1 MEIPSSTA
9 GVVKEMRVALG
20 DKVKQGSVVLVV
32 EAAGAASASAAA
44 PAAATPVAAAPAVAP
59 VAVAAAAA
67 PAASGPVQV
76 HVPDIGDFKDV
87 AVIEVMVKPGD
98 TIKVEQS
105 LITVESDKASMEIPS
120 SHAGVLKE
128 LKVKVGD
135 TVNIGDLLAI
145 LEGAV
150 AAAAPVAATVAAAPA
165 ASAAVASAPAA
176 APTPVAAAAAAVA
189 APAHAPGG
197 NTVGLPHASPSVR
210 KFARELGVPLAEVK
224 GSGLKGRITEAD
236 VQAFTQAV
244 MSGTAQ
250 TKAQAA
256 KAPAASGGDG
266 AALGLIP
273 WPKVDFAKFGPIERK
288 EMGRIKKISGANLL
302 RNAIMIPAVT
312 NHDDADITDLEVFR
326 VSTNLENEKAAK
338 SGINASVKVTM
349 LAFLIKACVA
359 ALKKYPEFN
368 SSLDGDAIVY
378 KNYWHIGFAA
388 DTPNGLMVP
397 VIRDCDKK
405 GVLQI
410 SQEMGELAKKAREGK
425 LSPAEMT
432 GATFTISSLGGIG
445 GKYFTPIINAPE
457 VAILGVCKSTMEPVW
472 DGKQFVPRLMLPLSL
487 TWDHRVIDG
496 AAAARFNAFLGQ
508 ILSDFRRVLL

>member
-1 MEIPSSTA
+1 
-9 GVVKEMRVALG
+9 MR
-20 DKVKQGSVVLVV
+20 
-32 EAAGAASASAAA
+32 
-44 PAAATPVAAAPAVAP
+44 
-59 VAVAAAAA
+59 
-67 PAASGPVQV
+67 
-76 HVPDIGDFKDV
+76 VPDIGDFKDV
-87 AVIEVMVKPGD
+87 TVIEVLVKPGD
-98 TIKVEQS
+98 AIKVEQS

-120 SHAGVLKE
+120 STAGVLKE

-135 TVNIGDLLAI
+135 KVNIGDLVAM
-145 LEGAV
+145 LEGS
-150 AAAAPVAATVAAAPA
+150 AAAASAPA
-165 ASAAVASAPAA
+165 ASPAPAA
-176 APTPVAAAAAAVA
+176 APTASVTPALASASAAAAQ
-189 APAHAPGG
+189 PAHVPGAATG
-197 NTVGLPHASPSVR
+197 GLPHASPSVR

-224 GSGLKGRITEAD
+224 GSGLKGRITQDD
-236 VQAFTQAV
+236 VQGFTKSV
-244 MSGTAQ
+244 MAGDVRTQ
-250 TKAQAA
+250 AQAA

-266 AALGLIP
+266 AGLGLIP

-312 NHDDADITDLEVFR
+312 NHDDADITDLEAFR
-326 VSTNLENEKAAK
+326 VSTNKENEK
-338 SGINASVKVTM
+338 SGVKVTM
-349 LAFLIKACVA
+349 LAFLIKACIA

-397 VIRDCDKK
+397 VIRDADKK

-410 SQEMGELAKKAREGK
+410 SQEMGELAKKARDGK
-425 LSPAEMT
+425 LGPAEMT

-496 AAAARFNAFLGQ
+496 AAAARFNAYLGQ
-508 ILSDFRRVLL
+508 ILGDFRRVLL